1 MEKNPAANATPPKW
15 KKEKRKILMHSS
27 KVQIKEKKYTEKLEE
42 YKGNML
48 LVGIEYDKETK
59 KHRCMIEKA

>member
-1 MEKNPAANATPPKW
+1 MIVELKCGSTVQGAIA
-15 KKEKRKILMHSS
+15 
-27 KVQIKEKKYTEKLEE
+27 QIKEKKYTEKLEE